1 MRLNSGQNLHQFLTN
16 SKSVSQNSHSNYN
29 KIYNNTKIYNQSKSN
44 INIINIENPNKRFNL
59 FSNLNAKQKEKIN
72 LTKFL
77 KQDKNYYNNINLMTE
92 QNLDKKHD
100 QNKLNLN
107 LSVLSNLSKK
117 GNSFKTLNYDRS
129 SYVRIMKYFT
139 IKSSNKPMKFDDLSP
154 VFIPIRN
161 TLSNEHRKN
170 NNMNINPDSVKDKIN
185 FYYYINSKE
194 KVIQLFKDQKNNDK
208 SKQNSSKRGKN
219 NNNNNS
225 NNNNSNNN
233 NDSNSGNYSGN
244 NKMNNINI
252 INKNEQ
258 RNSIIKSSDNN
269 LTFSKNSDGSEFT
282 FKDKGSATF
291 NLENKKSNNKENNSN
306 ESSRNNNETS
316 HNNIL
321 NSEISSFPNNINE
334 KENKKRNDTKQLL
347 IKNLVKHNNE
357 LIQNSCAGANKLS
370 ISVEKINNKDKYD
383 NINYNNKN
391 KIKYNNFIPNEEK
404 KTDEYED
411 SPKFTNDNLLNNI
424 LNKEIHFKNLND
436 EKVPNILENILNNKN
451 LNKNKKFE
459 NDINSNH
466 MNTIDNNENNDNRNQ
481 LKNSYQFRIRKI
493 NLPSGINIASIQHNN
508 KLLQNIM
515 SKKSKKSNA
524 VLNNNKIGVT
534 QTEYKLIKDEK
545 GLSINENRNLYNINE
560 RRKNN
565 NSTKNLI
572 KNKKDE
578 NNIKTCK

>member
-208 SKQNSSKRGKN
+208 SKQNSSKRGK
-219 NNNNNS
+219 NNNNS

>member
-208 SKQNSSKRGKN
+208 SKQNSSKRGK

-565 NSTKNLI
+565 YNIKNLI
-572 KNKKDE
+572 KNNKDE

>member
-29 KIYNNTKIYNQSKSN
+29 KIYNNTKTYNQSKSN

-208 SKQNSSKRGKN
+208 SKQNSSKRGK
-219 NNNNNS
+219 NNNNS

>member
-219 NNNNNS
+219 NNNNS

-357 LIQNSCAGANKLS
+357 LIQNSCAGSNKLS

>member
-208 SKQNSSKRGKN
+208 SKQNSSKRGK
-219 NNNNNS
+219 NNNNS

-524 VLNNNKIGVT
+524 VLNNNKIVVT

-560 RRKNN
+560 IKKNN
-565 NSTKNLI
+565 NSKKNLL

>member
-208 SKQNSSKRGKN
+208 SKQNSSKRGK

>member
-219 NNNNNS
+219 NNNNS

-252 INKNEQ
+252 INKNEEK
-258 RNSIIKSSDNN
+258 NNIIKSSDNN
-269 LTFSKNSDGSEFT
+269 LTFIKNSDGSEFT